1 MIVSQQERRI
11 GSVKVPP
18 ETWAH
23 AFTSFIS
30 WTACCYVF
38 PIQMDISWYFMIFP
52 EKVHDGLFPNMAMY
66 LAVKASS
73 GLEIRARHGSSPY
86 RKNCRSPALTKK
98 RLLQCILQVF
108 ICYSYVHVYCI
119 CIFIFIYTVYL
130 YLYIYIYIY
139 GPVLRLSTPRLPPHG
154 LGPQVAAPIPFHLQA
169 IGSISEVQLR
179 IC

>member
-30 WTACCYVF
+30 WTACCYVL

-52 EKVHDGLFPNMAMY
+52 EKVHDGFFPNMAMY

-119 CIFIFIYTVYL
+119 CV
-130 YLYIYIYIY
+130 YIYIY
-139 GPVLRLSTPRLPPHG
+139 
-154 LGPQVAAPIPFHLQA
+154 
-169 IGSISEVQLR
+169 SISLSIYLFIYIHTYVTWIRPWSNFANLMMTYPSRTFQVS
-179 IC
+179 